1 MRSGGQPR
9 FLSARLGAVDDTRLT
24 EVEVRYTYLERV
36 VEDLSRVL
44 HDQQRV
50 IDTLTTR
57 LERLEA
63 VIADAMDQPADRLPH
78 EKPPHY

>member
-1 MRSGGQPR
+1 M
-9 FLSARLGAVDDTRLT
+9 DDSRLT
-24 EVEVRYTYLERV
+24 EVEVRYTYLERL

-50 IDTLTTR
+50 IDALSTR
-57 LERLEA
+57 LERLETL
-63 VIADAMDQPADRLPH
+63 IADAMNQPNDRPPH